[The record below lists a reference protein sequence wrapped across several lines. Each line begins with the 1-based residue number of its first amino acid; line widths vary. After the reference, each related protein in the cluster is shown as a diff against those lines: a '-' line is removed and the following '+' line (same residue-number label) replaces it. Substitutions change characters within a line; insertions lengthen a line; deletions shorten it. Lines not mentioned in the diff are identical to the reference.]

1 MIVDEGALYTFV
13 DKDTSMSQTS
23 LIHRV
28 LENAVGTDEDGEF
41 SQKKQF
47 ILRRLNRLDTPF
59 ELISEEEATKKCLGR
74 IIYRAGRMFT
84 EKEKRYLPN
93 F

>member
-1 MIVDEGALYTFV
+1 MNESG
-13 DKDTSMSQTS
+13 

-28 LENAVGTDEDGEF
+28 LENAMGTVADGEF
-41 SQKKQF
+41 SQRNEL
-47 ILRRLNRLDTPF
+47 ILRRMNRLDTPF
-59 ELISEEEATKKCLGR
+59 ELISEEEAPKKCLGKVV
-74 IIYRAGRMFT
+74 YRAGRMFT

>member
-1 MIVDEGALYTFV
+1 
-13 DKDTSMSQTS
+13 MSPTG
-23 LIHRV
+23 LVHRV
-28 LENAVGTDEDGEF
+28 IENCLGVDGEI
-41 SQKKQF
+41 KERKEL
-47 ILRRLNRLDTPF
+47 ILRRLNRMDTPF
-59 ELISEEEATKKCLGR
+59 ELTSEEEATKKCLGR